1 MSDANA
7 RPQPFTFAREFKQG
21 GARVVPLEEKEA
33 TLTQSAHHAALQQAV
48 AGAHAQ
54 GVAEGRAAA
63 RAEETARLARAME
76 AVSTSLDQMRHRLD
90 QLEECAAR
98 EAIRFAELFA
108 GKLSAGLVA
117 EAPVA
122 MVERVAAEIFT
133 DLRGQAH
140 VAVRVAPELVEATR
154 DRIGALARDRGFEG
168 RLIVMGEPEISAGD
182 VRIEWADGGI
192 VRDQAAVAS
201 AIQLAV
207 ERVLASR
214 HR

>member
-7 RPQPFTFAREFKQG
+7 RPQPFTFAREFQQG

-33 TLTQSAHHAALQQAV
+33 TLTQSAHRAALEQAV

-54 GVAEGRAAA
+54 GMAEGRAAA

-90 QLEECAAR
+90 VIEDGAAR

-108 GKLSAGLVA
+108 VKLSAGLVA
-117 EAPVA
+117 DAPVA
-122 MVERVAAEIFT
+122 MIERVAAEIFT
-133 DLRGQAH
+133 DLRGQPH
-140 VAVRVAPELVEATR
+140 VAVRVSPDLVEAAR

-168 RLIVMGEPEISAGD
+168 RLIVMGEPEIAVGD

-192 VRDQAAVAS
+192 VRDHAAVANAIAS
-201 AIQLAV
+201 AVQ
-207 ERVLASR
+207 RVLSGHSR
-214 HR
+214 